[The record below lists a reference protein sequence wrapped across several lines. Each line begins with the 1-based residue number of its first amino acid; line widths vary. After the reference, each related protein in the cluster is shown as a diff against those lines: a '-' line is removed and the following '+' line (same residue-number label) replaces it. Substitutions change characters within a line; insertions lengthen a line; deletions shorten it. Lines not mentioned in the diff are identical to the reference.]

1 MGYTRVLCVSV
12 FGWPDTV
19 RTLIPLDSPSLAEA
33 LQTSHHRPAH
43 DVCLPS
49 QLGYTVAPSE
59 LGTRWASCPPGTME
73 VVGLVHAES
82 LDPALNG
89 LAIV

>member
-1 MGYTRVLCVSV
+1 MYV

-19 RTLIPLDSPSLAEA
+19 QTVIPPDSPSLAGA
-33 LQTSHHRPAH
+33 LQPSHRRPAH

-59 LGTRWASCPPGTME
+59 LGTCWASCSPRTME
-73 VVGLVHAES
+73 VIGLVYVES
-82 LDPALNG
+82 LDPVLNS

>member
-1 MGYTRVLCVSV
+1 MGYTRVLCVCV

-19 RTLIPLDSPSLAEA
+19 RTLIPPDSPSLAGA
-33 LQTSHHRPAH
+33 LQPSHRRPAH
-43 DVCLPS
+43 VCLPS

-59 LGTRWASCPPGTME
+59 LGTHWASCPPGTME

-82 LDPALNG
+82 LDPALNSM
-89 LAIV
+89 AIV